1 MSTLPPLA
9 ALLGGVLTLFAPCS
23 IMVLPAFFAYAFQ
36 SKRAL
41 AWRTLLFWWGL
52 LAALIPLGALVGAA
66 SHALRESLPLITAL
80 SALLLIILGTI
91 EALGFS
97 LPRFRRTSRLAA
109 KSRDRTHPL
118 SIFLLGAGYGFAGI
132 GCAGPILGGVLV
144 AAGLG
149 GSPLQGALLMA
160 CYASGMALPLGLLAL
175 IWRSARLFERPWMRP
190 RPLLLF
196 GRETTW
202 TNLLSGLLLVIFG
215 VLLLV
220 SGTSNPLSGLVSP
233 ARLASW
239 EESVLSF
246 ATLVPSWALIVALAA
261 VLGAAWYIRPRSLS
275 RSEEEESE

>member
-1 MSTLPPLA
+1 
-9 ALLGGVLTLFAPCS
+9 
-23 IMVLPAFFAYAFQ
+23 
-36 SKRAL
+36 
-41 AWRTLLFWWGL
+41 
-52 LAALIPLGALVGAA
+52 
-66 SHALRESLPLITAL
+66 
-80 SALLLIILGTI
+80 
-91 EALGFS
+91 
-97 LPRFRRTSRLAA
+97 
-109 KSRDRTHPL
+109 
-118 SIFLLGAGYGFAGI
+118 
-132 GCAGPILGGVLV
+132 
-144 AAGLG
+144 
-149 GSPLQGALLMA
+149 
-160 CYASGMALPLGLLAL
+160 
-175 IWRSARLFERPWMRP
+175 MRP

-275 RSEEEESE
+275 GSEEEESE